1 MDNTLI
7 QLNNCG
13 ILRNRKWLVRGVS
26 LTVDRGQIVTLIG
39 PNGSGKSTTA
49 KMALGIMKPDEGD
62 NTIKENLKISYV
74 PQKLV
79 IDWSLPLRVLDFMN
93 LIENYEYSIINE
105 MLTITGIQ
113 HLQNEDV
120 RNLSGGEFQRLLMAR
135 AIAKKPDFLVLDEPV
150 QGVDYA
156 GEIALYQIIQDIRKN
171 LNCGILLISH
181 NLHVVM
187 SQTNHVICLNGHI
200 CCSGEP
206 KSIVKNPEYIKLFGE
221 NMDPTLAFYK
231 HEHDHHH
238 HPDGSVDHSINYM
251 FEDFLFRAF
260 VAGIGLALIA
270 GPLGCFIVWRR
281 LSYFGDTLAHSALLG
296 VVIGYA
302 LNLNFIISVFVISAL
317 ISLSLLYLQKRTTL
331 PNDALLGLLA
341 HSVLSIGLVLL
352 GVLSFIRI
360 DLMSLLFG
368 DILAVNVQDL
378 IIVWAGGGL
387 SLLVLIYIWRPL
399 FAGTVNLELAKAEGL
414 NPELANTIFTLLIA
428 LVIAISIKIVGIL
441 LITGLLII
449 PAAASRNLSSH
460 PIQMAV
466 VSSLLGV
473 LAVITGLLSSI
484 NWDTSTG
491 PTILSAALGIFILT
505 LFPWKKL
512 PIFEKK
518 NRLVK

>member
-1 MDNTLI
+1 MNNSLI

-13 ILRNRKWLVRGVS
+13 ILRNHKWLVKGVS

-74 PQKLV
+74 PQKLE
-79 IDWSLPLRVLDFMN
+79 IDWSLPLRVIDFMN
-93 LIENYEYSIINE
+93 LIENYEHSIVNE

-171 LNCGILLISH
+171 FNCGILLISH

-238 HPDGSVDHSINYM
+238 HPDGSVDHS
-251 FEDFLFRAF
+251 
-260 VAGIGLALIA
+260 
-270 GPLGCFIVWRR
+270 
-281 LSYFGDTLAHSALLG
+281 H
-296 VVIGYA
+296 
-302 LNLNFIISVFVISAL
+302 
-317 ISLSLLYLQKRTTL
+317 
-331 PNDALLGLLA
+331 
-341 HSVLSIGLVLL
+341 
-352 GVLSFIRI
+352 
-360 DLMSLLFG
+360 
-368 DILAVNVQDL
+368 
-378 IIVWAGGGL
+378 
-387 SLLVLIYIWRPL
+387 
-399 FAGTVNLELAKAEGL
+399 
-414 NPELANTIFTLLIA
+414 
-428 LVIAISIKIVGIL
+428 
-441 LITGLLII
+441 
-449 PAAASRNLSSH
+449 
-460 PIQMAV
+460 
-466 VSSLLGV
+466 
-473 LAVITGLLSSI
+473 
-484 NWDTSTG
+484 
-491 PTILSAALGIFILT
+491 
-505 LFPWKKL
+505 
-512 PIFEKK
+512 
-518 NRLVK
+518 